1 MQNKLSGLISAFFS
15 AFASGMISAFS
26 AQFKI

>member
-15 AFASGMISAFS
+15 AFATGMISAFS